1 MGDVEDVWRRK
12 SEQQLVDAFR
22 CIEEYGVDGQRAI
35 RAEFSRRGLPEPS
48 KKPITLGE
56 VEAVARLHRRF
67 AFLVGAQW
75 SSLIGFLF
83 WQVPGNSTE
92 SILAILCGTTLL
104 LTFIAVPM
112 TGYKLLNALGVES
125 PRGTAV
131 LMRMPLFG
139 LLMVLGMR
147 SFNAQWSREYG
158 VEVGLLGPTDECLQR
173 LRERQLRIPRS

>member
-48 KKPITLGE
+48 TKPITFGE

-75 SSLIGFLF
+75 SSMIGFGFLF
-83 WQVPGNSTE
+83 LRVPGNSTA
-92 SILAILCGTTLL
+92 SIFAILCGTTFL
-104 LTFIAVPM
+104 LTLIAVPM
-112 TGYKLLNALGVES
+112 TGYKLLKALGVDS
-125 PRGTAV
+125 PGGTAV
-131 LMRMPLFG
+131 LMRMPLFA
-139 LLMVLGMR
+139 LLMVVGMR

-173 LRERQLRIPRS
+173 LRERQ